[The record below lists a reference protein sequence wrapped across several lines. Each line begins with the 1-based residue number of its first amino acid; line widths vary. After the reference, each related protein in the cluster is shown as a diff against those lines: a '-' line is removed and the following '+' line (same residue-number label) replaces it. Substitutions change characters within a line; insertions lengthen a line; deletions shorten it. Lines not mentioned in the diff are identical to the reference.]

1 LLIFKDAT
9 PNLLES
15 SAIALGFFDGVHLG
29 HSFVIKSMIKKAQK
43 AGLTPCVVTFSNHPL
58 EILKNTKI
66 TSIVPLEKRLELLQN
81 LGVEAVLILD
91 FSKELIALSAEAYLK
106 NILVD
111 SLHPK
116 FITLG
121 FNHCF
126 GASKKGNADFLR
138 NNSQKY
144 GYEVLEIPPVE
155 LNSTVISSSLIKKCI
170 LNSDFES
177 ASQYLGRDF
186 SISGEVIKGRQ
197 IGRTIGFATANL
209 LQDENLVE
217 IPNGVYSGWAKV
229 QGKKH
234 KAMINVGTA
243 PTLKGGVKTVE
254 AHLLNFDR
262 DIYYQTIEVGFAH
275 KIRDEKEFASKEE
288 LVAQITKD
296 CIRV

>member
-1 LLIFKDAT
+1 MLIFKDAK

-29 HSFVIKSMIKKAQK
+29 HSFVIKSMIKKAK
-43 AGLTPCVVTFSNHPL
+43 KFNLTPCVVTFSNHPL
-58 EILKNTKI
+58 EILQNTKVP
-66 TSIVPLEKRLELLQN
+66 SIIALDKRLEFFQT
-81 LGVEAVLILD
+81 LGIEAVLLLD
-91 FSKELIALSAEAYLK
+91 FSKELIGLSAENYLK

-116 FITLG
+116 FITVG

-126 GASKKGNADFLR
+126 GANKKGNSDFLQG
-138 NNSQKY
+138 NAQKY
-144 GYEVLEIPPVE
+144 SYEVLSIEPVE
-155 LNSTVISSSLIKKCI
+155 LNSTIISSSLIKKCI
-170 LNSDFES
+170 ANSDFES

-186 SISGEVIKGRQ
+186 SISGEVIRGRR
-197 IGRTIGFATANL
+197 IGHTLGFATANI
-209 LQDENLVE
+209 LQDESLVE

-243 PTLKGGVKTVE
+243 PTLKDGQKTIE

-262 DIYYQTIEVGFAH
+262 DIYNQIIEVGFLH
-275 KIRDEKEFASKEE
+275 KLRDEKKFDSKEE
-288 LVAQITKD
+288 LVAQIKND
-296 CIRV
+296 CNCV